1 MASPISTTTGLG
13 SGLDIGGIVTALV
26 GSDTV
31 AEKTQISTQNTAVA
45 TKLSGVSQLQ
55 SAMATYQTAL
65 TNLGSTTSPAFA
77 GFAATSSTP
86 ATLTTTSDNTAV
98 PGTYNI
104 VVQNLATSSKVA
116 SASFSG
122 GVTSAIPTGT
132 LTISQNGTAYP
143 VTIPSGSTL
152 QSVRDAIN
160 TSLSGNGVSANIVTD
175 SNGSRLVLGSTTTG
189 AGSDISASGIA
200 GLEIDGT
207 TPMTAGTPASA
218 GPPPVAA
225 TPGTGGY
232 VGASKAIDA
241 NFTIDGLA
249 VISKTNTVSSISGIS
264 MTLLAGA
271 NASSTV
277 TVAQNTSGLQTSLQ
291 TFVTAFNSLMKTL
304 NTLTAPGT
312 QDPTTKNIS
321 GGGAMSGD
329 SLPRT
334 LIASLRAQLVT
345 PGPGSQ
351 LSVLSQLGIQTAQTD
366 GTLTF
371 DSTKFTAAMAK
382 PMLGSQVQTLF
393 SGTNSTNGLLARMG
407 AVLTPYTQTGGILA
421 SRTSSLTQQ
430 QSDLTNQ
437 QAALDLRT
445 TNLTAQL
452 TAKYNAMDLVVGQLK
467 ATSTSITSF
476 FNSLSASKT
485 A

>member
-1 MASPISTTTGLG
+1 MHMASPISTSTGLG
-13 SGLDIGGIVTALV
+13 SGLDIGAIVTALV

-31 AEKTQISTQNTAVA
+31 AEKTQIATQNNDVA

-116 SASFSG
+116 SASFAG
-122 GVTSAIPTGT
+122 GASSAIPTGT

-143 VTIPSGSTL
+143 VSIPSGSTL
-152 QSVRDAIN
+152 QTVRDAIN
-160 TSLSGNGVSANIVTD
+160 TSLSGNGITANIVTD
-175 SNGSRLVLGSTTTG
+175 SNGSRLVLGSTTMGT
-189 AGSDISASGIA
+189 GSDLSASGIA
-200 GLEIDGT
+200 GLAISGSTLMDGT
-207 TPMTAGTPASA
+207 AGSA
-218 GPPPVAA
+218 G
-225 TPGTGGY
+225 Y
-232 VGASKAIDA
+232 IGAQAQNA
-241 NFTIDGLA
+241 NFTVDGLA
-249 VISKTNTVSSISGIS
+249 INSKTNTVSPIGGIS

-271 NASSTV
+271 NATSTV
-277 TVAQNTSGLQTSLQ
+277 TVAQNTTGLKTSLQ
-291 TFVTAFNSLMKTL
+291 SFVTAYNSLMTTL
-304 NTLTAPGT
+304 NSLTAPGT
-312 QDPTTKNIS
+312 QDPTTGKVS

-329 SLPRT
+329 SLPRS
-334 LIASLRAQLVT
+334 LIGSLRQQLVT

-351 LSVLSQLGIQTAQTD
+351 LAVLAQLGIQTVQTD
-366 GTLTF
+366 GTLAF
-371 DSTKFTAAMAK
+371 DSTKFTAAMAN
-382 PMLGSQVQTLF
+382 PALGSQVQNLF
-393 SGTNSTNGLLARMG
+393 SGTNSTNGLLARMS
-407 AVLTPYTQTGGILA
+407 AVLTPYTQIGGILA

-467 ATSTSITSF
+467 ATSTSITAF

-485 A
+485 G